1 MILSDIKDALEKV
14 DGSVYYGKAGA
25 LTDRD
30 LWDYT
35 VFSRATL
42 KATGGRTGY
51 TDEFDVAIV
60 REDFIPEGDIEA
72 TIAAMLA
79 IPGMRLSGDE
89 FTYLYDAKPGTD
101 AVVELLV
108 LRFARARKSDG

>member
-1 MILSDIKDALEKV
+1 MSDIKDALEKV
-14 DGSVYYGKAGA
+14 DGNVYYGKAGV

-60 REDFIPEGDIEA
+60 RENFIPDGDVDA

-79 IPGMRLSGDE
+79 IPGMRLAGDE
-89 FTYLYDAKPGTD
+89 FAYLYDTKPGTD
-101 AVVELLV
+101 AVLEFVV